1 VIKMSFSLKKVRLD
15 SYQKNLRQ
23 LSVAVGNAAAG
34 IEGNAKDSIMMSSGQ
49 YKKYPGRKEHPHWSS
64 PPGTPPNADMGGSG
78 LAGSIQS
85 KMTGKTSAEV
95 NVGAKYGIPLELG
108 WISRGG
114 NHVPARPFLRPAV
127 EKVAPSFQA
136 AVKVILKGKS

>member
-1 VIKMSFSLKKVRLD
+1 MIKMGFSLKKVRLD
-15 SYQKNLRQ
+15 AYQRNLSA
-23 LSVAVGNAAAG
+23 LSVAVGNAAAN

-108 WISRGG
+108 WTSKSGG
-114 NHVPARPFLRPAV
+114 TVPARPFLRPAV
-127 EKVAPSFQA
+127 EKEAPAFQA
-136 AVKVILKGKS
+136 AVKSILKGNK

>member
-1 VIKMSFSLKKVRLD
+1 VIKMSYSLKSVKLD
-15 SYQKNLRQ
+15 SYRRNLGQ
-23 LSVAVGNAAAG
+23 LSVAVGTAAAN
-34 IEGNAKDSIMMSSGQ
+34 IEGNAKQSIEMSSGQ

-64 PPGTPPNADMGGSG
+64 PPGSPPNNDLGE
-78 LAGSIQS
+78 LANSIES
-85 KMTGKTSAEV
+85 RMTGRTKAEV
-95 NVGAKYGIPLELG
+95 NVHAKYGVPLELG

-127 EKVAPSFQA
+127 EKEAPSFQA

>member
-1 VIKMSFSLKKVRLD
+1 MSVSLKKVRLD

-23 LSVAVGNAAAG
+23 LSVAVGTAAAN
-34 IEGNAKDSIMMSSGQ
+34 IEGNAKQSIEMSNGQ

-64 PPGTPPNADMGGSG
+64 PPGTPPNNDLGE
-78 LAGSIQS
+78 LANSIQS

-95 NVGAKYGIPLELG
+95 SVGAKYGIPLELG
-108 WISRGG
+108 WMSKSG

-127 EKVAPSFQA
+127 EYVAPSFQA
-136 AVKVILKGKS
+136 AVKSILKGNK

>member
-1 VIKMSFSLKKVRLD
+1 VIKMSVSLKKVRLD

-23 LSVAVGNAAAG
+23 LSVAVGTAAAN
-34 IEGNAKDSIMMSSGQ
+34 IEGNAKQSIEMSNGQ

-64 PPGTPPNADMGGSG
+64 PPGTPPNNDLGE
-78 LAGSIQS
+78 LANSIQS

-95 NVGAKYGIPLELG
+95 SVGAKYGIPLELG
-108 WISRGG
+108 WMSKAG

-127 EKVAPSFQA
+127 EKEAPAFQA
-136 AVKVILKGKS
+136 AVKVILKGNK

>member
-1 VIKMSFSLKKVRLD
+1 MSVSLKKVRLD

-23 LSVAVGNAAAG
+23 LSVDLGNAAAD
-34 IEGNAKDSIMMSSGQ
+34 IEGNAKQSIEMSSGQ

-64 PPGTPPNADMGGSG
+64 PPGTPPNSDTGI
-78 LAGSIQS
+78 LAGSIYN

-95 NVGAKYGIPLELG
+95 RVNAKYGIPLELG
-108 WISRGG
+108 WMSKAG

-127 EKVAPSFQA
+127 EYVAPSFQA
-136 AVKVILKGKS
+136 AVKSILKGNK

>member
-1 VIKMSFSLKKVRLD
+1 MSFSLKKVRLD

-23 LSVAVGNAAAG
+23 LSVAVGNAAAN
-34 IEGNAKDSIMMSSGQ
+34 IEGNAKQSIEMSSGQ

-64 PPGTPPNADMGGSG
+64 PPVTPPNNDLGE
-78 LAGSIQS
+78 LANSIQS

-108 WISRGG
+108 WMSKGG

>member
-1 VIKMSFSLKKVRLD
+1 MSVSLKKVRLD

-23 LSVAVGNAAAG
+23 LSVAVGTTAAN
-34 IEGNAKDSIMMSSGQ
+34 IEGNAKQSIEMSNGQ

-64 PPGTPPNADMGGSG
+64 PPGTPPNNDLGE
-78 LAGSIQS
+78 LANSIQS

-95 NVGAKYGIPLELG
+95 SVGAKYGIPLELG
-108 WISRGG
+108 WMSKAG

-127 EKVAPSFQA
+127 EKEAPAFQA
-136 AVKVILKGKS
+136 AVKVILKGNK

>member
-1 VIKMSFSLKKVRLD
+1 MSVSLKKVRLD

-23 LSVAVGNAAAG
+23 LSVAVGTAAAN
-34 IEGNAKDSIMMSSGQ
+34 IEGNAKQSIEMSNGQ

-64 PPGTPPNADMGGSG
+64 PPGTPPNNDLGE
-78 LAGSIQS
+78 LANSIQS

-95 NVGAKYGIPLELG
+95 SVGAKYGIPLELG
-108 WISRGG
+108 WMSKAG

-127 EKVAPSFQA
+127 EKEAPAFQA
-136 AVKVILKGKS
+136 AVKVILKGRN

>member
-1 VIKMSFSLKKVRLD
+1 MIKMSVSLKKVRLD

-23 LSVAVGNAAAG
+23 LSVAVGTTAAN
-34 IEGNAKDSIMMSSGQ
+34 IEGNAKQSIEMSNGQ

-64 PPGTPPNADMGGSG
+64 PPGTPPNNDLGE
-78 LAGSIQS
+78 LANSIQS

-95 NVGAKYGIPLELG
+95 SVGAKYGIPLELG
-108 WISRGG
+108 WMSKAG

-127 EKVAPSFQA
+127 EKEAPAFQA

>member
-1 VIKMSFSLKKVRLD
+1 MIKMSFSLKKVRLD

-23 LSVAVGNAAAG
+23 LSQVVGKAAADIQG
-34 IEGNAKDSIMMSSGQ
+34 KASESIAMSSG
-49 YKKYPGRKEHPHWSS
+49 KYREYYGRSEHPHWSS
-64 PPGTPPNADMGGSG
+64 PPGLPPNSDTGT
-78 LAGSIQS
+78 LAGSI
-85 KMTGKTSAEV
+85 KPKRLTATSYLVVVE
-95 NVGAKYGIPLELG
+95 AKYGVPLELG
-108 WISRGG
+108 WIAKSG

>member
-1 VIKMSFSLKKVRLD
+1 VIKMSVSLKKVRLD

-23 LSVAVGNAAAG
+23 LSVAVGTAAAN
-34 IEGNAKDSIMMSSGQ
+34 IEGNAKQSIEMSSGQ
-49 YKKYPGRKEHPHWSS
+49 YKKYPGRKEHPHYSS
-64 PPGTPPNADMGGSG
+64 PPGSPPNSDVGK
-78 LAGSIQS
+78 LAGSIES

-95 NVGAKYGIPLELG
+95 KVNAKYGIPLELG
-108 WISRGG
+108 WMSRGG

>member
-1 VIKMSFSLKKVRLD
+1 MIKMSVSLKKVRLD

-23 LSVAVGNAAAG
+23 LSVAVGNAAAD
-34 IEGNAKDSIMMSSGQ
+34 IEGNAKQSIEMSSGQ
-49 YKKYPGRKEHPHWSS
+49 YKKYPGRKEHPHYSS
-64 PPGTPPNADMGGSG
+64 PPGTAPNSDTGI
-78 LAGSIQS
+78 LAGSIYN

-95 NVGAKYGIPLELG
+95 RVNAKYGIPLELG
-108 WISRGG
+108 WMSKDG

>member
-1 VIKMSFSLKKVRLD
+1 MIKMSFSLKKVRLD

-23 LSVAVGNAAAG
+23 LSVAVGTAAAN
-34 IEGNAKDSIMMSSGQ
+34 IEGNAKDSIEMSSGQ
-49 YKKYPGRKEHPHWSS
+49 YRKYPGRKEHPHYSS
-64 PPGTPPNADMGGSG
+64 PPGTAPNSDTGI
-78 LAGSIQS
+78 LAGSIYN

-95 NVGAKYGIPLELG
+95 RVDAKYGIPLELG
-108 WISRGG
+108 WMSQAG

-127 EKVAPSFQA
+127 EKEAPAFQA